1 MKISSNSSVSLI
13 KFHWAH
19 VHLMN
24 LREFERKYFEW
35 FPNYEDMLRTY
46 ASCETSATALYDGD
60 VACCFGAVPI
70 WKGVA
75 EAWILTSYIVE
86 RNPISLT
93 RGALRYFDNIATDM
107 QLHRLQIVVDGS
119 NLLALRWAKALKFE
133 HEGLLKSYG
142 PDGSD
147 HYMLARYF

>member
-1 MKISSNSSVSLI
+1 
-13 KFHWAH
+13 
-19 VHLMN
+19 MN

-35 FPNYEDMLRTY
+35 FPDYEDMLRTY
-46 ASCETSATALYDGD
+46 ASCETSATALYNGD
-60 VACCFGAVPI
+60 VACCFGAVPV

-93 RGALRYFDNIATDM
+93 RGALRYFNKIAIDM
-107 QLHRLQIVVDGS
+107 QLHRLQIVVDDS
-119 NLLALRWAKALKFE
+119 NLLALRWAEVLKFKR
-133 HEGLLKSYG
+133 EGLLKGYG

-147 HYMLARYF
+147 HYMMARYF